1 MFSKH
6 AFVAV
11 CVLTLAAC
19 GGGGGSAALPHAGS
33 SPRNSDARFTI
44 SIPPAAQQSAQR
56 TGKYVSPN
64 TQSLTIAVNGA
75 APSVTANVTAS
86 SDGCSTSSGTIT
98 CTVNVTAPVG
108 NDTFAVT
115 LYSGTNAGGSKLAS
129 GSVSATV
136 SSTPTSVPITLDGV
150 VDSVSISLGNT
161 MPYAGSAV
169 TIPVTVT
176 AKDASGATII
186 SPGGYSPAIT
196 LTNSDASGHTT
207 LSPTTIT
214 DPGAAVTLTYDGSTS
229 LSSATIS
236 ATVNGTITAVSSA
249 TLTPQVIENGGGGVG
264 VVTLGGRTFAEV
276 PTAIGL
282 LQVPIAAGGTLP
294 SPSPS
299 ATPQTTLLSLN
310 PQPDACAIAP
320 NGANIYAYCV
330 SFALAPANVNV
341 VDLTSGTP
349 ILVKSIPTDAAALF
363 DSSGGEC
370 YICGVA
376 WDAQDKAVLIS
387 TTNGYEFY
395 DPVTGN
401 QVRATIPLTVAENF
415 GYNPTTNQIWSPQE
429 ETNDEEEDLVDVASG
444 TWYAITPSLSNLLD
458 EPDAGAVDSNTNVAI
473 SLDEFSGNTAIVP
486 LSSAVLS
493 TPAPGASP
501 PAGTFTDA
509 NVTTNSIMEDSGCE
523 TNAVSVDPTKHVAF
537 ISGEYSSPDC
547 VGAVQLPATAPSAP
561 WTPTS
566 YMWIPALP
574 DTPDGNTFD
583 SALDPHVAATFYLPG
598 NGDLYGLVFNY
609 DRSYV
614 AVIDTTKLLAAPAS
628 STDPHQV
635 DPAYDLFANGVL
647 TYVPTGISPGP
658 ASAAAFRKP
667 AARRRH

>member
-1 MFSKH
+1 MFVKH

-11 CVLTLAAC
+11 CILTLAAC
-19 GGGGGSAALPHAGS
+19 GGGGSAALPHAGS

-86 SDGCSTSSGTIT
+86 SGGCSTSSGTIT

-136 SSTPTSVPITLDGV
+136 GSAPTSVPITLDGV
-150 VDSVSISLGNT
+150 VDSVSISLGNS

-207 LSPTTIT
+207 LSPTTIS
-214 DPGAAVTLTYDGSTS
+214 DPGTAVTLAYDGSTS

-236 ATVNGTITAVSSA
+236 ATVSGTITTVSSA

-282 LQVPIAAGGTLP
+282 LQVPIATGGTLP
-294 SPSPS
+294 TPSPS

-320 NGANIYAYCV
+320 NGENIYAYCV

-376 WDAQDKAVLIS
+376 WDPQDKAVLIS

-429 ETNDEEEDLVDVASG
+429 ETNGEEEDLVDVASG
-444 TWYAITPSLSNLLD
+444 TWYAITPSLNTMLQ

-473 SLDEFSGNTAIVP
+473 SLDEFTGNTAIIP
-486 LSSAVLS
+486 LSSAILS

-547 VGAVQLPATAPSAP
+547 VGAVQLPAAAPSAP

-614 AVIDTTKLLAAPAS
+614 AVIDIDKLLAAPAS
-628 STDPHQV
+628 STEPHQV